1 MAGFAACTVF
11 SATFTRDQHGIEA
24 LWLSTGLL
32 AAALL
37 LLGRWW
43 GSAVAAV
50 CLLINVAAF
59 IGAGDTPLQA
69 VLFSGVNL
77 AEAAATAWLARL
89 TLGVSLRMTS
99 IGQFLR
105 LLLFAVAPAAAA
117 GALLTANLAGAFGRN
132 FDAILAAGFYASGT
146 GTAIVLPAV
155 LLALQKRRGPNAG
168 ILQHLAIYAAVV
180 VFAAGATHYTQFPLH
195 LLLFPGSI
203 LVAYRLGRRG
213 VGVTVMLVTA
223 VEAVGIVAH
232 PVSKLNPEWTN
243 AERLHMLTFIVGLCF
258 LSSLAMAMALAAEHR
273 LRLLWV
279 GRSRIARRA
288 EGKARA
294 GSEAKDEFLAT
305 MSHEIRTP
313 MNSIVGFADVLI
325 KRTDLPASARRQIDL
340 IARAGAS
347 LMTTVDDILTFSEL
361 QSKGVELKPK
371 PYSLGAVTQDAL
383 AIVAS
388 AAKEKRL
395 ALDLTVS
402 GEPEAPMMIDD
413 LRVRQILLNLL
424 GNAIKFTDA
433 GRVRIDLLHDAVSQ
447 KVRFTVTDTG
457 VGVPDDMINRLF
469 KPFSQLDSSTTR
481 AFGGAGLGLAIAKA
495 LVEQMGGQIGVSTGL
510 AHGAAFWFEIPA
522 IPATAAETGE
532 DEEADEAEGLSARV
546 LLVDDHA
553 SNRELGVTVLRLLGC
568 EVEVAEDGRQA
579 VAALQ
584 TGLFDLILMDVHMPH
599 MDGIEATRA
608 IRKLGGE
615 AARTPI
621 IAMSADVTPEMTK
634 RCLQAGMADTL
645 GKPVQIADLHAM
657 LSKWIGRSADAGEA
671 YAA

>member
-1 MAGFAACTVF
+1 
-11 SATFTRDQHGIEA
+11 
-24 LWLSTGLL
+24 
-32 AAALL
+32 
-37 LLGRWW
+37 
-43 GSAVAAV
+43 
-50 CLLINVAAF
+50 
-59 IGAGDTPLQA
+59 
-69 VLFSGVNL
+69 
-77 AEAAATAWLARL
+77 
-89 TLGVSLRMTS
+89 
-99 IGQFLR
+99 
-105 LLLFAVAPAAAA
+105 
-117 GALLTANLAGAFGRN
+117 
-132 FDAILAAGFYASGT
+132 
-146 GTAIVLPAV
+146 
-155 LLALQKRRGPNAG
+155 
-168 ILQHLAIYAAVV
+168 
-180 VFAAGATHYTQFPLH
+180 
-195 LLLFPGSI
+195 
-203 LVAYRLGRRG
+203 
-213 VGVTVMLVTA
+213 
-223 VEAVGIVAH
+223 
-232 PVSKLNPEWTN
+232 
-243 AERLHMLTFIVGLCF
+243 
-258 LSSLAMAMALAAEHR
+258 
-273 LRLLWV
+273 
-279 GRSRIARRA
+279 
-288 EGKARA
+288 
-294 GSEAKDEFLAT
+294 